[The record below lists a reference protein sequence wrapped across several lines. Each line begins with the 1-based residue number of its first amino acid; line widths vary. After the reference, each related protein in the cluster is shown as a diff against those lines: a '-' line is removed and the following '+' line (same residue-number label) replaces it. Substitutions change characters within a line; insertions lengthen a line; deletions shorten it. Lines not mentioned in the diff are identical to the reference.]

1 MWNETKSS
9 DVMTWWFMAM
19 DLLFHL
25 IKYFC
30 CLNHP
35 LNMKQNFDCVFVFIM
50 YITIEHYIPPQ
61 NRMPWIVK
69 LHFEVDPVMVLQV
82 WVISIPV
89 PPSPKRCCHFI
100 KKFAL
105 CFVTEYMLSQALSSV
120 RFLLPHFLLVS
131 SLLPG
136 RHKLFS
142 WTDNAVISRW

>member
-1 MWNETKSS
+1 MLLSVWFAWIFISHIVSLFRQKMLLPSHSEKT
-9 DVMTWWFMAM
+9 MTCFCGRKGGDAYTSVFPT
-19 DLLFHL
+19 LFS
-25 IKYFC
+25 F
-30 CLNHP
+30 
-35 LNMKQNFDCVFVFIM
+35 
-50 YITIEHYIPPQ
+50 
-61 NRMPWIVK
+61 VK